1 MDINIKR
8 KKEIL
13 AIIPARGG
21 SRRIPKKNIKKLA
34 GKPLLAYTIEAAK
47 KSIYIN
53 RIITSTDDEEVAQIA
68 REYGSEVPF
77 MRPVEFADDQ
87 ATDLV
92 VFEHSLSWLSEN
104 EDYKPDI
111 VVQLRPTSPL
121 RTVKEIDTAIELLLA
136 HPEADSVRTVAE
148 PEQSPYKMYRIND
161 NGMLEPLL
169 NLNEEKES
177 FNLPRQSLPKVYKHV
192 GYVDV
197 IWERTISQKHQMTG
211 EKIVPLILKEAYS
224 GIDTPAD
231 WELYEYLISKR
242 G

>member
-1 MDINIKR
+1 MING
-8 KKEIL
+8 KEIL

-34 GKPLLAYTIEAAK
+34 GKPLIAYTIEEAK
-47 KSIYIN
+47 KSQYID
-53 RIITSTDDEEVAQIA
+53 RIITSTDIEEIAQVA

-77 MRPVEFADDQ
+77 MRPVEFAADQ

-121 RTVKEIDTAIELLLA
+121 RTVKEIDAAIELLLA

-148 PEQSPYKMYRIND
+148 PEQSPYKMYRIN
-161 NGMLEPLL
+161 NSGMLEPLL
-169 NLNEEKES
+169 NLNEGKES
-177 FNLPRQSLPKVYKHV
+177 FNLPGQSLPKVYKHI

-197 IWERTISQKHQMTG
+197 IWEKTISQKHQMTG
-211 EKIVPLILKEAYS
+211 EKIVPLILKGAYS